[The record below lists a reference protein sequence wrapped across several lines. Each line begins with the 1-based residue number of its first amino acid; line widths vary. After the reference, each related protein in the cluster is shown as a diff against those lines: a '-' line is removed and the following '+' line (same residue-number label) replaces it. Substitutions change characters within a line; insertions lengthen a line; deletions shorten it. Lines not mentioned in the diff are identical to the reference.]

1 MIAML
6 VECTDYDY
14 IYGILNVEA
23 VDEEKVQQKIYEI
36 KNKFY
41 EEGFDDWSIKESD
54 LLKLV
59 NKIVLHI
66 GNDGIVMAD
75 STNLNVDANDYLIY

>member
-23 VDEEKVQQKIYEI
+23 VEKETVQQKIYEI

-41 EEGFDDWSIKESD
+41 EEGFDDWSIEDVLAKFPPEWNWEYTQTKS
-54 LLKLV
+54 
-59 NKIVLHI
+59 KIEI
-66 GNDGIVMAD
+66 
-75 STNLNVDANDYLIY
+75 

>member
-14 IYGILNVEA
+14 VYGILNVEA
-23 VDEEKVQQKIYEI
+23 VDEETVQQKIYEI

-41 EEGFDDWSIKESD
+41 ECC
-54 LLKLV
+54 
-59 NKIVLHI
+59 
-66 GNDGIVMAD
+66 
-75 STNLNVDANDYLIY
+75 

>member
-23 VDEEKVQQKIYEI
+23 VDEETVQQKIYEI

-41 EEGFDDWSIKESD
+41 EEGFDAAKAAGALACHSGTTGGIRCRGGERG
-54 LLKLV
+54 
-59 NKIVLHI
+59 VLS
-66 GNDGIVMAD
+66 GPVVP
-75 STNLNVDANDYLIY
+75 L